1 MVLAVATEERRTRK
15 WEKLTPRLPSPAD
28 RVETRGLLGQCELAK
43 EERDM
48 DLRLMDTERWRASV
62 RRTTGNRRAM
72 LGVVAQGLDT
82 QGAAGPMMIQSS
94 SRSSL
99 PTSTGIAT
107 VSTMNFDIL
116 VGNTRVW
123 HDGLARCS
131 ERIITGFRDR
141 RLVEAVLG
149 IEMLV
154 VEDRVSRLRTL
165 MLA

>member
-1 MVLAVATEERRTRK
+1 
-15 WEKLTPRLPSPAD
+15 
-28 RVETRGLLGQCELAK
+28 
-43 EERDM
+43 
-48 DLRLMDTERWRASV
+48 
-62 RRTTGNRRAM
+62 M